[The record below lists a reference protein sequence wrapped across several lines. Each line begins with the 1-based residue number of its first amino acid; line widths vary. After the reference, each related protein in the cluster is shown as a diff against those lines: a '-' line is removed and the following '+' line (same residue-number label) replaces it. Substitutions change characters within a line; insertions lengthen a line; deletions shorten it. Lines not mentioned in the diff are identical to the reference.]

1 MKLLLSSIIFIKF
14 LHGVNRGSKFWQAV
28 STFCSSHH
36 RARFKG
42 TWLIL
47 LCIIVLFIMY
57 YLFLL
62 DSGVF
67 VLFKG
72 QFLSLDLKVIV
83 EDYILIAT
91 FLVTTIYVRTL
102 LFRIILLYLFQ
113 MFGSFNLII
122 LILLSNSVLNRNQ
135 HNWYYSN
142 QCFIGILVG
151 GY

>member
-1 MKLLLSSIIFIKF
+1 
-14 LHGVNRGSKFWQAV
+14 
-28 STFCSSHH
+28 
-36 RARFKG
+36 
-42 TWLIL
+42 
-47 LCIIVLFIMY
+47 MY

-113 MFGSFNLII
+113 MFGSLNLII
-122 LILLSNSVLNRNQ
+122 LILVD
-135 HNWYYSN
+135 
-142 QCFIGILVG
+142 